1 MKTAVRV
8 SSLSAR
14 PFPRREKGRV
24 NALKKTV
31 CAIVLALVLY
41 GCAGAQKELLE
52 KDYLPMT
59 NAELLT
65 YYDNLTA
72 EIARCQG
79 GRDSASVGLGTGGY
93 RGGGGLFLGL
103 GLSHS
108 IPLCDPGELIERRS
122 EVRVEL
128 DRWCFKP

>member
-1 MKTAVRV
+1 MNT
-8 SSLSAR
+8 L
-14 PFPRREKGRV
+14 RRIAPV
-24 NALKKTV
+24 V
-31 CAIVLALVLY
+31 VLALVLY

-65 YYDNLTA
+65 YHDNLTA

-79 GRDSASVGLGTGGY
+79 GRDSASVGVGTGGY

-108 IPLCDPGELIERRS
+108 LPLCDPQELIERRS

-128 DRWCFKP
+128 NRRGFRP

>member
-1 MKTAVRV
+1 MAGFTTRFTEEFGVTHPIVQGGMQWVGRAELVSAV
-8 SSLSAR
+8 A
-14 PFPRREKGRV
+14 
-24 NALKKTV
+24 N
-31 CAIVLALVLY
+31 
-41 GCAGAQKELLE
+41 AGALGC
-52 KDYLPMT
+52 
-59 NAELLT
+59 LT
-65 YYDNLTA
+65 ALTQPSPEALTA

-128 DRWCFKP
+128 DRRGFKP